1 MADEYKLQISTN
13 INGDLVNLRSQ
24 SGDELKEIVEGFAT
38 NSPAIF
44 RALGDVKQAG
54 LANGVFT
61 GNASDVQMPSGGGG
75 AKPSAASTPPGTV
88 PSCPTHGAMK
98 DMKGKLTKAGDP
110 MRNRF
115 YCSKFGC
122 KDVEPQGEWIA

>member
-44 RALGDVKQAG
+44 KALGDVKQAG

-61 GNASDVQMPSGGGG
+61 GNASEVQMPSGGGG
-75 AKPSAASTPPGTV
+75 AKPSVASTPPGSV
-88 PSCPTHGAMK
+88 PSCPTHGPMK
-98 DMKGKLTKAGDP
+98 DMRGKRNKQGDGYK
-110 MRNRF
+110 NRF

-122 KDVEPQGEWIA
+122 KDSTGQGEWIE